1 MKPFNLNSHLLATAI
16 SAALLV
22 GCNGN
27 DHDTPSST
35 TKTPTRTVLVYMVG
49 SDLESKGGAATADIN
64 EMLKV
69 GSTENLNIVITT
81 GGAEKDG
88 WKTVKRYLIPKGT
101 KQFHKN
107 THP

>member
-1 MKPFNLNSHLLATAI
+1 MKTFKFNSSLLATAI
-16 SAALLV
+16 SAVLLV
-22 GCNGN
+22 GCNDN
-27 DHDTPSST
+27 DHDAPASAASSPTPIIKT
-35 TKTPTRTVLVYMVG
+35 TSRTVLVYMVG

-88 WKTVKRYLIPKGT
+88 WKTVTPPLTTTSR
-101 KQFHKN
+101 
-107 THP
+107 